1 MYFTLMIIVFILG
14 YVSIALEHNIK
25 IDKAATALITGMLL
39 WTIYIMGGSEIL
51 DLGHNSEWNEIIQT
65 ISHNKLTQSIIHFIG
80 DNQLYKHLAE
90 TCSILFFLIG
100 AMTIVEIIDR
110 HQGFNIITKN
120 ITTKNK
126 AKLLWIICILTFF
139 LSAVLD
145 NLTTTIVMVTL
156 CRKLISDKINRWVFA
171 SMIIISA
178 NAGGVWSPIGDVTTI
193 MLWIGGEVTTKN
205 IVLKL
210 IIPSLVAMIVP
221 LILITHKMKK
231 AETHRPLVSDSDIMH
246 FSYKERLGILIV
258 GICCLLFVPIF
269 KTYTHLPPYVGML
282 FALGILWMIT
292 DVMHKKKSQFIKSE
306 FAATNII
313 RKIDTSTI
321 LFFMGILTAVA
332 ALQSAGHLSILSKWL
347 DTNIHNVYII
357 NLVIGAI
364 SSIVDNV
371 PLVAGAM
378 GMYPIE
384 PSTVTGYSHFFIQD
398 GIFWEFLAYCAGT
411 GGSMLIIGSAAGVA
425 AMGLEKINFG
435 WYFKNFTFISFIGYI
450 SGALVFL
457 LIELI

>member
-51 DLGHNSEWNEIIQT
+51 NLGHNSEWNEIIQT
-65 ISHNKLTQSIIHFIG
+65 LSHNKLTQSIIHFIG

-178 NAGGVWSPIGDVTTI
+178 NAGGAWSPIGDVTTI
-193 MLWIGGEVTTKN
+193 MLWIGGEVTTKS

-210 IIPSLVAMIVP
+210 LIPSLIAMIIP
-221 LILITHKMKK
+221 LILISHKMKK
-231 AETHRPLVSDSDIMH
+231 AETHRPLVNDSDIMH

-258 GICCLLFVPIF
+258 GISCLLFVPMF

-292 DVMHKKKSQFIKSE
+292 DVMHKNKSQFIKSE

-347 DTNIHNVYII
+347 DSNIHNVYII
-357 NLVIGAI
+357 NLAIGAI

-435 WYFKNFTFISFIGYI
+435 WYFKNFTFISLIGYL
-450 SGALVFL
+450 SGALVFW